1 MVGQYGSNFG
11 ALFSADGSVSVLLDL
26 AASDYIELMA
36 LQNSGGALNVSAD
49 VRTFF
54 SVVWYGY

>member
-1 MVGQYGSNFG
+1 
-11 ALFSADGSVSVLLDL
+11 VSVLLDL